1 MLSSHLSPAN
11 TQQQHAPWPTTATT
25 SALWCPHDNQ
35 RLYRLKN
42 SLRYVM
48 RKEIAANGFRFVRFA
63 LFSGPGLHRCV
74 SRCCCLSSLTCLLP
88 LLSLF
93 LCDFYCSVDC
103 RICFFRSVSL
113 VSLSWSLSL
122 SCAVVLFVSPCLLVN
137 RVFLVRRD
145 PLDSS
150 SSSSHLLSLVLH
162 LHLTIP
168 CAGHGRRLL

>member
-1 MLSSHLSPAN
+1 MLSSHLFAAN

-63 LFSGPGLHRCV
+63 LFSGPGLHCCV
-74 SRCCCLSSLTCLLP
+74 SRCCCLSSLTRLLP

-93 LCDFYCSVDC
+93 FLVPFIVTLIVAFAVLVCASCDIVV
-103 RICFFRSVSL
+103 VSF
-113 VSLSWSLSL
+113 SL
-122 SCAVVLFVSPCLLVN
+122 SCAVCRRPFCLAFFTAL
-137 RVFLVRRD
+137 
-145 PLDSS
+145 
-150 SSSSHLLSLVLH
+150 
-162 LHLTIP
+162 
-168 CAGHGRRLL
+168 